1 MTFKIALVGCG
12 GMGRRHAHGYI
23 ELRKYFDTVEMSAVC
38 DVHADV
44 AGTVADEISEATGA
58 RPDIYTDF
66 DEMIANADLD
76 GVAIVTSTPMHHR
89 FAIKAMEAGLH
100 VITEKPMGLTLKACR
115 VMREVSQKTGKVMA
129 VAENYRRDP
138 MNRLTRALIDA
149 GAIGTPYF
157 TLDIGVGSS
166 NGAVMHS
173 TVWRAKKEQ
182 AGGAPL
188 DAGVH
193 NADMML
199 YLLGGANTVFAET
212 AINETQRTL
221 RPMSE
226 VAPGLAN
233 MYNHRREEGYETG
246 DLVEQTA
253 VDTAFGVIRFKSGA
267 IGQLLMT
274 DTSHGQSLGV
284 STISGSTGTMFRP
297 RSRSGESPRIVRNDG
312 TEITGDA
319 LLEMVPDFELDDITS
334 TLWNGARRISSYDME
349 FKDID
354 SKILAYQ
361 YLDMVQA
368 AETGGQPEV
377 GPQEGMDAL
386 ALAYALME
394 SGVSGVPVSVEDVA
408 EGRAS
413 KFQDDIDAQMGI

>member
-23 ELRKYFDTVEMSAVC
+23 ELRKYFDTVEMAAVC
-38 DVHADV
+38 DVHEDV
-44 AGTVADEISEATGA
+44 AATVADEINDETGV

-66 DEMIANADLD
+66 DEMLAQADID

-115 VMREVSQKTGKVMA
+115 QMREVSSKTGKVMA
-129 VAENYRRDP
+129 IAENYRRDP
-138 MNRLTRALIDA
+138 MNRLTRALIEA

-199 YLLGGANTVFAET
+199 YLLGGADTVFAEI
-212 AINETQRTL
+212 AINEKQRTL

-226 VAPGLAN
+226 VAPGLAA
-233 MYNHRREEGYETG
+233 MYSHRKEDGYSTG
-246 DLVEQTA
+246 DKVEQTA
-253 VDTAFGVIRFKSGA
+253 ADTAFGVIKFKSGA

-284 STISGSTGTMFRP
+284 TTISGSTGTMYRP
-297 RSRSGESPRIVRNDG
+297 RSRSGESPRIVRGDG
-312 TEITGDA
+312 SVVTGDE
-319 LLEMVPDFELDDITS
+319 LLDLVPDWELDDITS
-334 TLWNGARRISSYDME
+334 ILWDGARRISSYEMK
-349 FKDID
+349 FKAID
-354 SKILAYQ
+354 SKILAYE

-377 GPQEGMDAL
+377 GPKEGMDAL
-386 ALAYALME
+386 GLAYALME
-394 SGVSGVPVSVEDVA
+394 SGAKGAPVTVEDVV
-408 EGRAS
+408 EGRESA
-413 KFQDDIDAQMGI
+413 FQDEIDAEMGI

>member
-23 ELRKYFDTVEMSAVC
+23 ELRKYFDTVEMMAVC
-38 DVHADV
+38 DVHHDV
-44 AGTVADEISEATGA
+44 AATVASEIGEATGST
-58 RPDIYTDF
+58 PDIYTDF
-66 DEMIANADLD
+66 DEMIATADLD

-89 FAIKAMEAGLH
+89 FAIKAMNAGLH

-115 VMREVSQKTGKVMA
+115 QMRDVSKATGNVMA

-138 MNRLTRALIDA
+138 MNRLTRALIEA

-157 TLDIGVGSS
+157 ALDIGVGSS

-193 NADMML
+193 NADMLL
-199 YLLGGANTVFAET
+199 YLLGGVNTVFAET
-212 AINETQRTL
+212 TINEKQRTL

-226 VAPGLAN
+226 VAPGLAA
-233 MYNHRREEGYETG
+233 MYDHRKEDGFSIG
-246 DLVEQTA
+246 DTVEQTA
-253 VDTAFGVIRFKSGA
+253 VDTAFAVIRFKSGA

-284 STISGSTGTMFRP
+284 STISGSEGTMYRP
-297 RSRSGESPRIVRNDG
+297 RSRSGESPRIVRGDG
-312 TEITGDA
+312 SEVTGDA
-319 LLEMVPDFELDDITS
+319 LLDLVPDFELDDITS
-334 TLWNGARRISSYDME
+334 TLWNGVKQISSYDMDFRE
-349 FKDID
+349 ID
-354 SKILAYQ
+354 SKILAYE

-394 SGVSGVPVSVEDVA
+394 SSVSGLPVSIEDVA
-408 EGRAS
+408 EGRVS
-413 KFQDDIDAQMGI
+413 KFQDDIDAEMGI

>member
-23 ELRKYFDTVEMSAVC
+23 ELRKYFDTVEMAAVC
-38 DVHADV
+38 DVHEDV
-44 AGTVADEISEATGA
+44 AATVADEINDETGV

-66 DEMIANADLD
+66 DEMLAQADID

-115 VMREVSQKTGKVMA
+115 QMREVSSKTGKVMA
-129 VAENYRRDP
+129 IAENYRRDP
-138 MNRLTRALIDA
+138 MNRLTRALIEA

-199 YLLGGANTVFAET
+199 YLLGGADTVFAEI
-212 AINETQRTL
+212 AINEKQRTL

-226 VAPGLAN
+226 VAPGLAA
-233 MYNHRREEGYETG
+233 MYSHRKEDGYSTG
-246 DLVEQTA
+246 DKVEQTA
-253 VDTAFGVIRFKSGA
+253 ADTAFGVIKFKSGA

-284 STISGSTGTMFRP
+284 TTISGSTGTMYRP
-297 RSRSGESPRIVRNDG
+297 RSRSGESPRIVRGDG
-312 TEITGDA
+312 SVVTGDE
-319 LLEMVPDFELDDITS
+319 LLDLVPDWEIDDITS
-334 TLWNGARRISSYDME
+334 ILWDGARRISSYEME
-349 FKDID
+349 FKAID
-354 SKILAYQ
+354 SKILAYE

-377 GPQEGMDAL
+377 GPKEGMDAL
-386 ALAYALME
+386 GLAYALME
-394 SGVSGVPVSVEDVA
+394 SGAKGAPVTVEDVV
-408 EGRAS
+408 EGRESA
-413 KFQDDIDAQMGI
+413 FQDEIDAEMGI

>member
-23 ELRKYFDTVEMSAVC
+23 ELRKYFDTVEMAAVC
-38 DVHADV
+38 DVHEDV
-44 AGTVADEISEATGA
+44 AATVADEINDETGV

-66 DEMIANADLD
+66 DEMLAQADID

-115 VMREVSQKTGKVMA
+115 QMREVSSKTGKVMA
-129 VAENYRRDP
+129 IAENYRRDP
-138 MNRLTRALIDA
+138 MNRLTRALIEA

-199 YLLGGANTVFAET
+199 YLLGGADTVFAEI
-212 AINETQRTL
+212 AINEKQRTL

-226 VAPGLAN
+226 VAPGLAA
-233 MYNHRREEGYETG
+233 MYSHRKEDGYSTG
-246 DLVEQTA
+246 DKVEQTA
-253 VDTAFGVIRFKSGA
+253 ADTAFGVIKFKSGA

-284 STISGSTGTMFRP
+284 TTISGSTGTMYRP
-297 RSRSGESPRIVRNDG
+297 RSRSGESPRIVRGDG
-312 TEITGDA
+312 SVVTGDE
-319 LLEMVPDFELDDITS
+319 LLDLVPDWELDDITS
-334 TLWNGARRISSYDME
+334 ILWDGARRISSYEMK
-349 FKDID
+349 FKTID
-354 SKILAYQ
+354 SKILAYE

-377 GPQEGMDAL
+377 GPKEGMDAL
-386 ALAYALME
+386 GLAYALME
-394 SGVSGVPVSVEDVA
+394 SGAKGEPVTVEDVV
-408 EGRAS
+408 EGRESA
-413 KFQDDIDAQMGI
+413 FQDEIDAEMGI

>member
-23 ELRKYFDTVEMSAVC
+23 ELRKYFDTVEMAAVC
-38 DVHADV
+38 DVHEDV
-44 AGTVADEISEATGA
+44 AATVADEINDETGV

-66 DEMIANADLD
+66 DEMLAQADID

-115 VMREVSQKTGKVMA
+115 QMREVSSKTGKVMA
-129 VAENYRRDP
+129 IAENYRRDP
-138 MNRLTRALIDA
+138 MNRLTRALIEA

-199 YLLGGANTVFAET
+199 YLLGGADTVFAEI
-212 AINETQRTL
+212 AINEKQRTL

-226 VAPGLAN
+226 VAPGLAA
-233 MYNHRREEGYETG
+233 MYSHRKEDGYSTG
-246 DLVEQTA
+246 DKVEQTA
-253 VDTAFGVIRFKSGA
+253 ADTAFGVIKFKSGA

-284 STISGSTGTMFRP
+284 TTISGSTGTMYRP
-297 RSRSGESPRIVRNDG
+297 RSRSGESPRIVRGDG
-312 TEITGDA
+312 SVVTGDE
-319 LLEMVPDFELDDITS
+319 LLDLVPDWEIDDITS
-334 TLWNGARRISSYDME
+334 ILWDGARRISSYEMK
-349 FKDID
+349 FKTID
-354 SKILAYQ
+354 SKILAYE

-377 GPQEGMDAL
+377 GPKEGMDAL
-386 ALAYALME
+386 GLAYALME
-394 SGVSGVPVSVEDVA
+394 SGAKGAPVTVEDVV
-408 EGRAS
+408 EGRESA
-413 KFQDDIDAQMGI
+413 FQDEIDAEMGI

>member
-23 ELRKYFDTVEMSAVC
+23 ELRKHFDTVEMAAVC
-38 DVHADV
+38 DVHHDV
-44 AGTVADEISEATGA
+44 AATVAGEIGEATGA
-58 RPDIYTDF
+58 TPDIYTDF
-66 DEMIANADLD
+66 DEMIAKADID

-89 FAIKAMEAGLH
+89 FAIKAMNAGLH

-115 VMREVSQKTGKVMA
+115 QMREASESTGKVVA

-138 MNRLTRALIDA
+138 MNRLTKALIDS

-157 TLDIGVGSS
+157 ALDIGVNSS
-166 NGAVMHS
+166 DGAVMHS

-193 NADMML
+193 NADMLL
-199 YLLGGANTVFAET
+199 YLMGGANSVFAET
-212 AINETQRTL
+212 AINEPQRTL

-226 VAPGLAN
+226 VAPVLAE
-233 MYNHRREEGYETG
+233 MYNHRKEVGYSTG
-246 DLVEQTA
+246 DIVEQTA

-284 STISGSTGTMFRP
+284 STISGSNGTMYRP

-312 TEITGDA
+312 REITGDA
-319 LLEMVPDFELDDITS
+319 VLELVPDFELDDTTS
-334 TLWNGARRISSYDME
+334 ILWNGARRISSYDMNFRE
-349 FKDID
+349 ID
-354 SKILAYQ
+354 SKILAYE

-368 AETGGQPEV
+368 AESGGQPEV
-377 GPQEGMDAL
+377 GPKEGMDAL

-394 SGVSGVPVSVEDVA
+394 SGMSGLPVTVEDVA
-408 EGRAS
+408 EGKAS
-413 KFQDDIDAQMGI
+413 AFQDEIDTEMGI

>member
-23 ELRKYFDTVEMSAVC
+23 ELRKYFDTVEMTAVC
-38 DVHADV
+38 DVHEDV
-44 AGTVADEISEATGA
+44 AATVADEINDETGV

-66 DEMIANADLD
+66 DEMLAQADID

-115 VMREVSQKTGKVMA
+115 QMREVSSKMGKVMA
-129 VAENYRRDP
+129 IAENYRRDP
-138 MNRLTRALIDA
+138 MNRLTRALIEA

-199 YLLGGANTVFAET
+199 YLLGGADTVFAEI
-212 AINETQRTL
+212 AINEKQRTL

-226 VAPGLAN
+226 VAPGLAA
-233 MYNHRREEGYETG
+233 MYSHRKEDGYSTG
-246 DLVEQTA
+246 DKVEQTA
-253 VDTAFGVIRFKSGA
+253 ADTAFGVIKFKSGA

-284 STISGSTGTMFRP
+284 TTISGSTGTMYRP
-297 RSRSGESPRIVRNDG
+297 RSRSGESPRIVRGDG
-312 TEITGDA
+312 SVVTGDE
-319 LLEMVPDFELDDITS
+319 LLDLVPDWELDDITS
-334 TLWNGARRISSYDME
+334 ILWDGARRISSYEMK
-349 FKDID
+349 FKAID
-354 SKILAYQ
+354 SKILAYE

-377 GPQEGMDAL
+377 GPKEGMDAL
-386 ALAYALME
+386 GLAYALME
-394 SGVSGVPVSVEDVA
+394 SGAKGEPVTVEDVV
-408 EGRAS
+408 EGRESA
-413 KFQDDIDAQMGI
+413 FQDEIDAEMGI

>member
-23 ELRKYFDTVEMSAVC
+23 ELRKYFDTVEMTAVC
-38 DVHADV
+38 DVHGDV
-44 AGTVADEISEATGA
+44 AATVADEINEGTGA

-66 DEMIANADLD
+66 DEMLAQADLD

-115 VMREVSQKTGKVMA
+115 QMREVSSATGKVLA

-138 MNRLTRALIDA
+138 MNRLTRALLEA

-157 TLDIGVGSS
+157 TLDIGIGSS

-182 AGGAPL
+182 AGGSPL

-193 NADMML
+193 NADMLL
-199 YLLGGANTVFAET
+199 YLMGGADTVFAET
-212 AINETQRTL
+212 AINEKQRTL

-226 VAPGLAN
+226 VAPGLAA
-233 MYNHRREEGYETG
+233 MYTHRKEDGYSTG
-246 DLVEQTA
+246 DMVEQTA

-284 STISGSTGTMFRP
+284 STISGSVGTMYRP
-297 RSRSGESPRIVRNDG
+297 RSRSGESPRIVRSDG
-312 TEITGDA
+312 SEVTGGD
-319 LLEMVPDFELDDITS
+319 LLPLVPDWELDDITS
-334 TLWNGARRISSYDME
+334 ILWDGARHISSYEME
-349 FKDID
+349 FKAID
-354 SKILAYQ
+354 SKILAYE
-361 YLDMVQA
+361 YLDMVHA

-377 GPQEGMDAL
+377 GSKEGMDAL
-386 ALAYALME
+386 ALAYGLIE
-394 SGVSGVPVSVEDVA
+394 SGATGAPVSIEDVV
-408 EGRAS
+408 EGRES
-413 KFQDDIDAQMGI
+413 SFQDEIDAEMGI

>member
-23 ELRKYFDTVEMSAVC
+23 ELRKYFDTVEMTAVC
-38 DVHADV
+38 DVHEDV
-44 AGTVADEISEATGA
+44 AATVADEINDETGV

-66 DEMIANADLD
+66 DEMLAQADLD

-89 FAIKAMEAGLH
+89 LTIKAMEAGLH

-115 VMREVSQKTGKVMA
+115 QMRDVSSKTGKVMA

-138 MNRLTRALIDA
+138 MNRLTRALIEA

-199 YLLGGANTVFAET
+199 YLLGGADTVFAEI
-212 AINETQRTL
+212 AINEKQRTL

-226 VAPGLAN
+226 VAPGLAA
-233 MYNHRREEGYETG
+233 MYRHRKEDGYSTG
-246 DLVEQTA
+246 DKVEQTA
-253 VDTAFGVIRFKSGA
+253 ADTAFGIIKFKSGA

-284 STISGSTGTMFRP
+284 TTISGSTGTMYRP
-297 RSRSGESPRIVRNDG
+297 RSRSGESPRIVRGDG
-312 TEITGDA
+312 SVVTGDE
-319 LLEMVPDFELDDITS
+319 LLDLVPDWELDDITS
-334 TLWNGARRISSYDME
+334 ILWDGARRISSYEMK
-349 FKDID
+349 FKAID
-354 SKILAYQ
+354 SKILAYE

-377 GPQEGMDAL
+377 GPKEGMDAL
-386 ALAYALME
+386 GLAYALME
-394 SGVSGVPVSVEDVA
+394 SGAKGEPVTVEDVV
-408 EGRAS
+408 EGRESA
-413 KFQDDIDAQMGI
+413 FQDEIDAEMGI